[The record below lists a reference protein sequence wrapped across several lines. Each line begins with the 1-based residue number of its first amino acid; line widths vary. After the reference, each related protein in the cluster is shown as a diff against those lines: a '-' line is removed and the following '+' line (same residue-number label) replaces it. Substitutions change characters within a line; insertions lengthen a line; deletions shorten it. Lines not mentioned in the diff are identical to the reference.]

1 MKKITSLLLTLC
13 ILLTVCCAG
22 FMTITA
28 SAAEKIEGTEVTWS
42 FDYQSKTLAFDGKGA
57 IPDYDTYEDEN
68 GLSLIPWG
76 GCDYNTV
83 EFGNEITGIGNY
95 AFRKSLNLV
104 TVTIPSTITKIGKD
118 AFSNCLAL
126 KSVTIKNGVTEIS
139 EGLFAGC
146 TGMTNVELPDGIT
159 TIGKNAFYRCSAIRF
174 ISLPDSVKTI
184 DAGAFNTC
192 TALESFTSPKSLET
206 IGDRAF
212 YCCEQLKTVTLNESM
227 SYIGVS
233 AFDSCASLKEITLP
247 SGIQKISEAAFS
259 GCSGLE
265 KVLIPE
271 GTSAI
276 EANAFQFC
284 SSLKNIRIPYSIE
297 TIGEKALGYGSRGK
311 LISDFAITGYD
322 GTAAQKYAADNNIKF
337 NSLGDP
343 LEKSGMISDTIT
355 WSIDDEGNLVFVGS
369 GEMPDY
375 SLYDMPVYLNSE
387 FQSVSLDKEITKVGA
402 YSLIMDC
409 ELFYV
414 GEKVASIGEK
424 AIGYHF
430 DETGKLVKNEDFVIL
445 GYKGTAAEKYA
456 EANGFTL
463 MPIVDEGRCGEKSTW
478 SYDIASETLTISGE
492 GSADI
497 YYDDSVMP
505 CFFMDG
511 YTVGKV
517 IVNEGITELADDAF
531 VNIENG
537 DKIITF
543 RVAKSVKTIGSH
555 AIGYVADYVLNG
567 EELETEYIQNENC
580 VIEGYDGTAAKEYA
594 NANKIDFVVI
604 DPEIDP
610 PVDADTTFKLSD
622 KAVICTLDDTNK
634 IIKIYD
640 RDATAEKI
648 MADFVIG
655 KDLVVS
661 EIKTVA
667 TGETLKTSYSAAV
680 SNTYTLALMGDVN
693 GDGKVNS
700 VDALCVLRHAVSLDV
715 IEGAGFVAADLDGN
729 NNVNSADALV
739 ILRIA
744 VGIDK
749 LGDLYP
755 KAETP
760 TEPTTPETPSEP
772 ETK

>member
-1 MKKITSLLLTLC
+1 MKKVTSLLLSLC
-13 ILLTVCCAG
+13 ILLTVCSAG
-22 FMTITA
+22 FMSVTA
-28 SAAEKIEGTEVTWS
+28 SAAEKIEGSEVTWS
-42 FDYQSKTLAFDGKGA
+42 FDYQNKTLTFDGKGD

-83 EFGNEITGIGNY
+83 EFGSEITGIGNY
-95 AFRKSLNLV
+95 ALRKSLNLV
-104 TVTIPSTITKIGKD
+104 TVTIPSTITKIGKE

-126 KSVTIKNGVTEIS
+126 KSVTIKTGVTEIS
-139 EGLFAGC
+139 ESAFAGC
-146 TGMTNVELPDGIT
+146 TGLTNVELPDGIT
-159 TIGKNAFYRCSAIRF
+159 TIGKNAFYKCTSLRLIN
-174 ISLPDSVKTI
+174 LPDTVKTV
-184 DAGAFNTC
+184 DTGAFNTC
-192 TALESFTSPKSLET
+192 TALEAFVAPKSLET

-247 SGIQKISEAAFS
+247 SGIQKISNAAFS

-271 GTSAI
+271 GISTV
-276 EANAFQFC
+276 EDNVFQFC
-284 SSLKNIRIPYSIE
+284 SSLKNVRIPYSVKA
-297 TIGEKALGYGSRGK
+297 IGEKALGYGSRGK
-311 LISDFAITGYD
+311 LISGFTITGYD
-322 GTAAQKYAADNNIKF
+322 GTAAQKYAADNGIEF

-343 LEKSGMISDTIT
+343 LAKSGKLGDTIT
-355 WSIDDEGNLVFVGS
+355 WSIDDEGNLIFVGS

-375 SLYDMPVYLNSE
+375 SLYEMPVYLNGE
-387 FQSVSLDKEITKVGA
+387 LQSVTLDKGITKVGA
-402 YSLIMDC
+402 YSLVLDC
-409 ELFYV
+409 ELFYI
-414 GEKVASIGEK
+414 GEKVEAIGEK

-445 GYKGTAAEKYA
+445 GYKETAAEKYA
-456 EANGFTL
+456 EANRFTL
-463 MPIVDEGRCGEKSTW
+463 MPIVDEGRSGEKSTW
-478 SYDIASETLTISGE
+478 SYDIASETLTVSGE
-492 GSADI
+492 GAADI

-505 CFFMDG
+505 CFFMEG
-511 YTVGKV
+511 YKVSKV
-517 IVNEGITELADDAF
+517 IINEGITELAEDAF

-555 AIGYVADYVLNG
+555 AIGYVAGYVLNG
-567 EELETEYIQNENC
+567 EELEVEYIQNENC
-580 VIEGYDGTAAKEYA
+580 VIEGYDGTAANDYA
-594 NANKIDFVVI
+594 STNNFDFALI

-610 PVDADTTFKLSD
+610 PVAADTTFKLSD
-622 KAVICTLDDTNK
+622 KAAICTLDDENK
-634 IIKIYD
+634 IIRIYD
-640 RDATAEKI
+640 QNATAEKI

-661 EIKTVA
+661 EIKAVA
-667 TGETLKTSYSAAV
+667 TGETLKTSYSASV
-680 SNTYTLALMGDVN
+680 SNIYTLALMGDVN

-700 VDALCVLRHAVSLDV
+700 ADALCVLRHSVLLDEIKGV
-715 IEGAGFVAADLDGN
+715 NFLAADLDGN
-729 NNVNSADALV
+729 SSVNSADALV
-739 ILRIA
+739 ILRLS

-749 LGDLYP
+749 LGDFYP
-755 KAETP
+755 KAEAP
-760 TEPTTPETPSEP
+760 TEPTAPETPSET

>member
-1 MKKITSLLLTLC
+1 MKKITSLVLSLC
-13 ILLTVCCAG
+13 ILLTVCSAG
-22 FMTITA
+22 FMTVTV
-28 SAAEKIEGTEVTWS
+28 SAAEKIEGSEVTWS
-42 FDYQSKTLAFDGKGA
+42 FDYQNKTLTFDGKGD

-68 GLSLIPWG
+68 GVSLIPWG

-83 EFGNEITGIGNY
+83 EFGKEITGIGNY
-95 AFRKSLNLV
+95 ALRKSLNLV
-104 TVTIPSTITKIGKD
+104 TVTIPSTITKIGKE

-126 KSVTIKNGVTEIS
+126 KSVTIKAGITEIS
-139 EGLFAGC
+139 ESAFAGC
-146 TGMTNVELPDGIT
+146 TGLTTVELPDGIT
-159 TIGKNAFYRCSAIRF
+159 TIGKNAFYKCTSLKLIN
-174 ISLPDSVKTI
+174 LPDSVKTV
-184 DAGAFNTC
+184 DTGAFNSC
-192 TALESFTSPKSLET
+192 TALEAFVAPKSLET

-247 SGIQKISEAAFS
+247 SGIQKISNAAFS

-271 GTSAI
+271 GISTV
-276 EANAFQFC
+276 EDNAFQFC
-284 SSLKNIRIPYSIE
+284 SSLKNVRIPYSVK

-311 LISDFAITGYD
+311 LISGFTITGYD
-322 GTAAQKYAADNNIKF
+322 GTAAQKYATDNKIGF
-337 NSLGDP
+337 TSLGNP
-343 LEKSGMISDTIT
+343 LAKNGKLSDTINWT
-355 WSIDDEGNLVFVGS
+355 IDGEGNLTFVGS

-375 SLYDMPVYLNSE
+375 SLYNMPVYLNGDI
-387 FQSVSLDKEITKVGA
+387 QSVSLDKGITKLGA
-402 YSLIMDC
+402 YSFIMDC
-409 ELFYV
+409 EFFYV

-456 EANGFTL
+456 KANGFTF
-463 MPIVDEGRCGEKSTW
+463 MPIVDEGRCGEKATW
-478 SYDIASETLTISGE
+478 NYDIASETLTISGV
-492 GSADI
+492 GAVDM
-497 YYDDSVMP
+497 YFDDSVMP
-505 CFFMDG
+505 CFFLDG
-511 YTVGKV
+511 YKVSKV
-517 IVNEGITELADDAF
+517 IINEGITELAEDAF

-555 AIGYVADYVLNG
+555 AIGYVADDVLNG
-567 EELETEYIQNENC
+567 EELETEYVLNENC
-580 VIEGYDGTAAKEYA
+580 VIEGYDGTAAKTYA
-594 NANKIDFVVI
+594 SANKLDFVTI
-604 DPEIDP
+604 DPVVDP
-610 PVDADTTFKLSD
+610 PVGADTTFKLSD
-622 KAVICTLDDTNK
+622 KAVICTLDETSK

-640 RDATAEKI
+640 QNATAEKI
-648 MADFVIG
+648 MADFVVG

-661 EIKTVA
+661 EIKSVA

-700 VDALCVLRHAVSLDV
+700 ADALSVLRHAVSLDV
-715 IEGAGFVAADLDGN
+715 IKGVNFLAADLDGN
-729 NNVNSADALV
+729 KSLNSADALV
-739 ILRIA
+739 ILRLS

-749 LGDLYP
+749 LGDFYP
-755 KAETP
+755 KAEAP

-772 ETK
+772 KTK